1 MTSKVKH
8 LQGSQEDLD
17 FCNTLSA
24 FADEL
29 KIKQFINL
37 QPKSS
42 FLTFLFLLFPSI
54 THHYSFKLSP
64 AGRKI
69 LYDFQLRSFILTL
82 QHVSSIW
89 FLSEPC
95 CFLKDESK
103 ILWNTS
109 NDYISKCFSTKTCMV
124 RFLDFIF
131 LWHIALRDPYPA
143 IKIYFFSFLLIHS
156 FHSLKIFYL
165 LLISF
170 SNNGILE

>member
-109 NDYISKCFSTKTCMV
+109 NDYISKCFSTKTCTV

-131 LWHIALRDPYPA
+131 FMTYSSKRSLSCNKDLLF
-143 IKIYFFSFLLIHS
+143 FFSPDSLFSLIKDILLTADFLQ
-156 FHSLKIFYL
+156 
-165 LLISF
+165 
-170 SNNGILE
+170 